1 MEKTKYKMNKSKIKL
16 LTFILLVLVSNLVL
30 AEAYFDISDD
40 NIKIETNFIGKE
52 VIIFGILND
61 DQDTILTIKGPEK
74 NAVIQKKER
83 ILGFWF
89 NTKQITYNQI
99 PSIFFI
105 ASSNNIEDIL
115 PASTIIKEELSFN
128 YLLENKT
135 SQRNFISDVSLDT
148 WKDNFVR
155 IKKSKN
161 LFKEYNVE
169 NIDNKL
175 FQTRIFFPAKSIP
188 GEYKV
193 NVYQIED
200 NLILNNKE
208 KIITLKKSGIGSQI
222 YNFAHKNAAAY
233 GLFAIIFAVLSG
245 FIAATLFRR
254 S

>member
-1 MEKTKYKMNKSKIKL
+1 MNKRKIKL
-16 LTFILLVLVSNLVL
+16 TAFILLFLFSNSVM
-30 AEAYFDISDD
+30 AEAYFDISEN

-61 DQDTILTIKGPEK
+61 DQETIMTIKGPEK
-74 NAVIQKKER
+74 NALIQKKER

-89 NTKQITYNQI
+89 NTKKITYNQI

-105 ASSNNIEDIL
+105 ASSNEIQDIL
-115 PASTIIKEELSFN
+115 PTSTIIKEELSFD

-135 SQRNFISDVSLDT
+135 SQRNFISDISLDT
-148 WKDNFVR
+148 WKSNFVR
-155 IKKSKN
+155 IKKNKN
-161 LFKEYNVE
+161 LFKEYEIE

-193 NVYQIED
+193 NVYQIKD
-200 NLILNNKE
+200 NLIINNKE
-208 KIITLKKSGIGSQI
+208 KVITLKKSGIGNQI

-245 FIAATLFRR
+245 FLAATLFRR

>member
-1 MEKTKYKMNKSKIKL
+1 MNKRKIKL
-16 LTFILLVLVSNLVL
+16 TAFILLFLFSNSVV
-30 AEAYFDISDD
+30 AEAYFDISEN

-61 DQDTILTIKGPEK
+61 NQETIMTIKGPEK
-74 NAVIQKKER
+74 NALIQKKER

-89 NTKQITYNQI
+89 NTKKITYNQI

-105 ASSNNIEDIL
+105 ASSNEIEDIL
-115 PASTIIKEELSFN
+115 PTSTIIKEELSFD

-135 SQRNFISDVSLDT
+135 SQRNFISDISLDT
-148 WKDNFVR
+148 WMSNFVR
-155 IKKSKN
+155 IKKNKN
-161 LFKEYNVE
+161 LFKEYEIE

-193 NVYQIED
+193 NVYQIKD

-208 KIITLKKSGIGSQI
+208 KVITLKKSGIGNQI

-245 FIAATLFRR
+245 FLAATLFRR

>member
-1 MEKTKYKMNKSKIKL
+1 MNKKIIKL
-16 LTFILLVLVSNLVL
+16 ITLILLVLTPKYIL
-30 AEAYFDISDD
+30 AETYFDISDD

-61 DQDTILTIKGPEK
+61 GQETIMTIKGPQK

-89 NTKQITYNQI
+89 NTKQITYNEI
-99 PSIFFI
+99 PSVFFI
-105 ASSNNIEDIL
+105 ASSKNIEDIL

-135 SQRNFISDVSLDT
+135 SQRNFISDVSLDN

-155 IKKSKN
+155 INKNKN
-161 LFKEYNVE
+161 LFKKYNVE
-169 NIDNKL
+169 KIDNKL

-193 NVYQIED
+193 NVYQIQN

-208 KIITLKKSGIGSQI
+208 KIITLKKSGVGSQI
-222 YNFAHKNAAAY
+222 YNFAHNNAAAY
-233 GLFAIIFAVLSG
+233 GLFAIIFAIMSG
-245 FIAATLFRR
+245 FLAATLFRR

>member
-1 MEKTKYKMNKSKIKL
+1 MNKRKIKL
-16 LTFILLVLVSNLVL
+16 TTFMLLFLFSNTVL
-30 AEAYFDISDD
+30 AEAYFDISEN

-61 DQDTILTIKGPEK
+61 DQETIMTIKGPEK
-74 NAVIQKKER
+74 NALIQKKER

-89 NTKQITYNQI
+89 NTKKITYNQI

-105 ASSNNIEDIL
+105 ASSNEIEDIL
-115 PASTIIKEELSFN
+115 PTSTIIKEELSFD

-135 SQRNFISDVSLDT
+135 SQRNFISDISLDT
-148 WKDNFVR
+148 WKSNFVR
-155 IKKSKN
+155 IKKNKN
-161 LFKEYNVE
+161 LFKEYEIE

-188 GEYKV
+188 VEYKV
-193 NVYQIED
+193 NVYQIKD

-208 KIITLKKSGIGSQI
+208 KVITLKKSGIGNQI

-245 FIAATLFRR
+245 FLAATLFRR

>member
-1 MEKTKYKMNKSKIKL
+1 MNKKIIKL
-16 LTFILLVLVSNLVL
+16 ITFILLVLIPNAIL
-30 AEAYFDISDD
+30 AEAYFDISED
-40 NIKIETNFIGKE
+40 NIKIETNFTGKE

-61 DQDTILTIKGPEK
+61 GQETIMTIKGPQK

-89 NTKQITYNQI
+89 NTKQITYNEI

-105 ASSNNIEDIL
+105 ASSKNIEDIL

-135 SQRNFISDVSLDT
+135 SQRNFISDVSLDN

-155 IKKSKN
+155 INKNKN
-161 LFKEYNVE
+161 LFKKYNVE
-169 NIDNKL
+169 KIDNKL

-193 NVYQIED
+193 NVYQIQN

-245 FIAATLFRR
+245 FLAATLFRR

>member
-1 MEKTKYKMNKSKIKL
+1 MNKKIIKL
-16 LTFILLVLVSNLVL
+16 ITFILLVLIPNAIL
-30 AEAYFDISDD
+30 AEAYFDISED
-40 NIKIETNFIGKE
+40 NIKIETNFTGKE

-61 DQDTILTIKGPEK
+61 GQETIMTIKGPQK

-89 NTKQITYNQI
+89 NTKQITYNEI
-99 PSIFFI
+99 PSVFFI
-105 ASSNNIEDIL
+105 ASSKNIEDIL

-135 SQRNFISDVSLDT
+135 SQRNFISDVSLDN

-155 IKKSKN
+155 INKNKN
-161 LFKEYNVE
+161 LFKKYNVE
-169 NIDNKL
+169 KIDNKL

-193 NVYQIED
+193 NVYQIQN

-208 KIITLKKSGIGSQI
+208 KIITLKKSGVGSQI
-222 YNFAHKNAAAY
+222 YNFAHNNAAAY
-233 GLFAIIFAVLSG
+233 GLFAIIFAIMSG
-245 FIAATLFRR
+245 FLAATLFRR

>member
-1 MEKTKYKMNKSKIKL
+1 MNKKIIKL
-16 LTFILLVLVSNLVL
+16 ITLILLVLTPSTIL
-30 AEAYFDISDD
+30 AEAYFDISED
-40 NIKIETNFIGKE
+40 NIKIETNFTGKE

-61 DQDTILTIKGPEK
+61 GQETIMTIKGPQK

-89 NTKQITYNQI
+89 NTKQITYNEI
-99 PSIFFI
+99 PSVFFI
-105 ASSNNIEDIL
+105 ASSKNIEDIL

-135 SQRNFISDVSLDT
+135 SQRNFISDVSLEN

-155 IKKSKN
+155 INKNKN
-161 LFKEYNVE
+161 LFKKYNVE
-169 NIDNKL
+169 KIDNKL

-193 NVYQIED
+193 NVYQIQN

-208 KIITLKKSGIGSQI
+208 KIITLKKSGVGSQI
-222 YNFAHKNAAAY
+222 YNFAHNNAAAY
-233 GLFAIIFAVLSG
+233 GLFAIIFAIMSG
-245 FIAATLFRR
+245 FLAATLFRR

>member
-1 MEKTKYKMNKSKIKL
+1 MNKSKIKL
-16 LTFILLVLVSNLVL
+16 ITFILLILISNSVL

-61 DQDTILTIKGPEK
+61 DQDTILTIKGPER

-135 SQRNFISDVSLDT
+135 SQRNFISDVSLDI

-161 LFKEYNVE
+161 LFKEYNVD

-193 NVYQIED
+193 NVYQIEN

-245 FIAATLFRR
+245 FLAATLFRR

>member
-1 MEKTKYKMNKSKIKL
+1 MNKRKIKL
-16 LTFILLVLVSNLVL
+16 TAFILLFLFSNAVV
-30 AEAYFDISDD
+30 AEAYFDISEN

-61 DQDTILTIKGPEK
+61 DQETIMTIKGPEK
-74 NAVIQKKER
+74 NALIQKKER

-89 NTKQITYNQI
+89 NTKKITYNQI

-105 ASSNNIEDIL
+105 ASSNEIEDIL
-115 PASTIIKEELSFN
+115 PTSTIIKEELSFN

-135 SQRNFISDVSLDT
+135 SQRNFISDISLDT
-148 WKDNFVR
+148 WKSNFVR
-155 IKKSKN
+155 IKKNKN
-161 LFKEYNVE
+161 LFKEYEIE

-193 NVYQIED
+193 NVYQIKD

-208 KIITLKKSGIGSQI
+208 KVITLKKSGIGNQI

-245 FIAATLFRR
+245 FLAATLFRR

>member
-1 MEKTKYKMNKSKIKL
+1 MNKRKIKL
-16 LTFILLVLVSNLVL
+16 TAFILLFLFSNAVL
-30 AEAYFDISDD
+30 AETYFDISEN

-61 DQDTILTIKGPEK
+61 DQETIMTIKGPEK
-74 NAVIQKKER
+74 NSVIQKKER

-89 NTKQITYNQI
+89 NTKKITYNKI

-105 ASSNNIEDIL
+105 ASSNEIEDIL
-115 PASTIIKEELSFN
+115 PTSTIIKEELSFN
-128 YLLENKT
+128 YLLENKI
-135 SQRNFISDVSLDT
+135 SQRNFISDISLDT

-155 IKKSKN
+155 IKKNKN
-161 LFKEYNVE
+161 LFKEYKIQ

-193 NVYQIED
+193 NVYQIKN

-208 KIITLKKSGIGSQI
+208 KVITLK
-222 YNFAHKNAAAY
+222 NR
-233 GLFAIIFAVLSG
+233 GLETKYTILLTRMQQLMVCLQSYLLYYLVF
-245 FIAATLFRR
+245 
-254 S
+254 

>member
-16 LTFILLVLVSNLVL
+16 LTFILLVLVSNSVL

-193 NVYQIED
+193 NVYQIEN

-208 KIITLKKSGIGSQI
+208 KIITLKKSGVGSQI
-222 YNFAHKNAAAY
+222 YNFAHNNAAAY
-233 GLFAIIFAVLSG
+233 GLFAIIFAIMSG
-245 FIAATLFRR
+245 FLAATLFRR

>member
-1 MEKTKYKMNKSKIKL
+1 MNKGIIKL
-16 LTFILLVLVSNLVL
+16 TAFILLVLFSNNAL
-30 AEAYFDISDD
+30 AEAYFDISEN

-61 DQDTILTIKGPEK
+61 DQETIMTIKGPEK

-89 NTKQITYNQI
+89 NTKKIIYNEI

-105 ASSNNIEDIL
+105 ASSDNIKDIL
-115 PASTIIKEELSFN
+115 PASSIIKNELSFN

-135 SQRNFISDVSLDT
+135 SQRNFISDVSLEA
-148 WKDNFVR
+148 WKNNFVR

-161 LFKEYNVE
+161 LFKEYNIE
-169 NIDNKL
+169 KIDNKL
-175 FQTRIFFPAKSIP
+175 FQTRVFFPTKSIP

-193 NVYQIED
+193 NVYQIKN

-208 KIITLKKSGIGSQI
+208 KIITLKKSGIGNHI
-222 YNFAHKNAAAY
+222 YNFAHNNAAAY
-233 GLFAIIFAVLSG
+233 GLFAIIFAILSG
-245 FIAATLFRR
+245 FLAATLFRR
-254 S
+254 Y

>member
-1 MEKTKYKMNKSKIKL
+1 MNKRKIKL
-16 LTFILLVLVSNLVL
+16 TAFILLFLFSNAVV
-30 AEAYFDISDD
+30 AEAYFDISEN

-61 DQDTILTIKGPEK
+61 DQETIMTIKGPEK
-74 NAVIQKKER
+74 NALIQKKER

-89 NTKQITYNQI
+89 NTKKITYNQI

-105 ASSNNIEDIL
+105 ASSNEIKDIL
-115 PASTIIKEELSFN
+115 PTSTIIKEELSFD

-135 SQRNFISDVSLDT
+135 SQRNFISDISLDT
-148 WKDNFVR
+148 WKSNFVR
-155 IKKSKN
+155 IKKNKN
-161 LFKEYNVE
+161 LFKEYKIE

-175 FQTRIFFPAKSIP
+175 FQTRIFFPSKSIP

-193 NVYQIED
+193 NVYQIKD
-200 NLILNNKE
+200 NLILNKKE
-208 KIITLKKSGIGSQI
+208 KVITLKKSGIGNQI

-245 FIAATLFRR
+245 FLAATLFRR

>member
-1 MEKTKYKMNKSKIKL
+1 MNKKIIKL
-16 LTFILLVLVSNLVL
+16 ITLILLVLIPNTIL
-30 AEAYFDISDD
+30 AEAYFDISED
-40 NIKIETNFIGKE
+40 NIKIETNFTGKE

-61 DQDTILTIKGPEK
+61 GQETIMTIKGPQK

-89 NTKQITYNQI
+89 NTKQITYNEI
-99 PSIFFI
+99 PSVFFI
-105 ASSNNIEDIL
+105 ASSKNIEDIL

-135 SQRNFISDVSLDT
+135 SQRNFISDVSLEN
-148 WKDNFVR
+148 WRDNFVR
-155 IKKSKN
+155 INKNKN
-161 LFKEYNVE
+161 LFKKYNVE
-169 NIDNKL
+169 KIDNKL

-193 NVYQIED
+193 NVYQIQN

-208 KIITLKKSGIGSQI
+208 KIITLKKSGVGSQI
-222 YNFAHKNAAAY
+222 YNFAHNNAAAY
-233 GLFAIIFAVLSG
+233 GLFAIIFAIMSG
-245 FIAATLFRR
+245 FLAATLFRR

>member
-1 MEKTKYKMNKSKIKL
+1 MNKRKIKL
-16 LTFILLVLVSNLVL
+16 TAFILLFLFSNAVV
-30 AEAYFDISDD
+30 AEAYFDISEN
-40 NIKIETNFIGKE
+40 NIKIETSFIGKE

-61 DQDTILTIKGPEK
+61 DQETIMTIKGPEK
-74 NAVIQKKER
+74 NALIQKKER

-89 NTKQITYNQI
+89 NTKKITYNQI

-105 ASSNNIEDIL
+105 ASSNEIEDIL
-115 PASTIIKEELSFN
+115 PTSTIIKEELSFD

-135 SQRNFISDVSLDT
+135 SQRNFISDISLDT
-148 WKDNFVR
+148 WKSNFVR
-155 IKKSKN
+155 IKKNKN
-161 LFKEYNVE
+161 LFKEYEIE

-193 NVYQIED
+193 NVYQIKD

-208 KIITLKKSGIGSQI
+208 KVITLKKSGIGNQI

-245 FIAATLFRR
+245 FLAATLFRR

>member
-1 MEKTKYKMNKSKIKL
+1 
-16 LTFILLVLVSNLVL
+16 LVLFSNTAL
-30 AEAYFDISDD
+30 AEAYFDISEK

-61 DQDTILTIKGPEK
+61 DQETIMTIKGPEK

-89 NTKQITYNQI
+89 NTKKIIYNEI

-105 ASSNNIEDIL
+105 ASSNNIKDIL
-115 PASTIIKEELSFN
+115 PASSIIKDELSFN

-135 SQRNFISDVSLDT
+135 SQRNFISDVSLET
-148 WKDNFVR
+148 WKNNFVR

-161 LFKEYNVE
+161 LFKEYNIE
-169 NIDNKL
+169 KIDNKL
-175 FQTRIFFPAKSIP
+175 FQTRVFFPAKSIP

-193 NVYQIED
+193 NVYQIKN

-208 KIITLKKSGIGSQI
+208 KIITLKKSGIGNQI

-245 FIAATLFRR
+245 FLAATLFRR
-254 S
+254 Y

>member
-1 MEKTKYKMNKSKIKL
+1 MNKNKIKFA
-16 LTFILLVLVSNLVL
+16 TFIIVVFISNIVL
-30 AEAYFDISDD
+30 AEAYFDISEE

-61 DQDTILTIKGPEK
+61 DQDTIITIKGPEK

-89 NTKQITYNQI
+89 NTKKIIYNKI

-105 ASSNNIEDIL
+105 ASSNDIKDIL
-115 PASTIIKEELSFN
+115 PTSSIIKEELSFK

-135 SQRNFISDVSLDT
+135 SKRNFISDISLET

-161 LFKEYNVE
+161 LFKVYNIE
-169 NIDNKL
+169 KIDNKL
-175 FQTRIFFPAKSIP
+175 FQTRVFFPTKSIP

-193 NVYQIED
+193 NVYQIKN

-208 KIITLKKSGIGSQI
+208 KIITLKKSGIGNQI
-222 YNFAHKNAAAY
+222 YNFAHMNAAAY
-233 GLFAIIFAVLSG
+233 GLFAIIFAILSG
-245 FIAATLFRR
+245 FLAATLFRR
-254 S
+254 Y

>member
-1 MEKTKYKMNKSKIKL
+1 MNKNKIKFA
-16 LTFILLVLVSNLVL
+16 TFIIVVFISNIVL
-30 AEAYFDISDD
+30 AEAYFDISEE

-61 DQDTILTIKGPEK
+61 DQDTIITIKGPEK

-89 NTKQITYNQI
+89 NTKKIIYNNI

-105 ASSNNIEDIL
+105 ASSNDIEDIL
-115 PASTIIKEELSFN
+115 PTSSIIKEELSFK

-135 SQRNFISDVSLDT
+135 SKRNFISDISLET

-161 LFKEYNVE
+161 LFKEYNIE
-169 NIDNKL
+169 KIDNKL
-175 FQTRIFFPAKSIP
+175 FQTRVFFPTKSIP

-193 NVYQIED
+193 NVYQIKN

-208 KIITLKKSGIGSQI
+208 KIITLKKSGIGNQI
-222 YNFAHKNAAAY
+222 YNFAHMNAAAY
-233 GLFAIIFAVLSG
+233 GLFAIIFAILSG
-245 FIAATLFRR
+245 FLAATLFRR
-254 S
+254 Y

>member
-1 MEKTKYKMNKSKIKL
+1 MNKNKIKFA
-16 LTFILLVLVSNLVL
+16 TFIIVVFISNIVL
-30 AEAYFDISDD
+30 AEAYFDISEE

-61 DQDTILTIKGPEK
+61 DQDTIITIKGPEK

-89 NTKQITYNQI
+89 NTKKITYNQI

-105 ASSNNIEDIL
+105 ASSNEIEDIL
-115 PASTIIKEELSFN
+115 PTSTIIKEELSFD

-135 SQRNFISDVSLDT
+135 SQRNFISDISLDT
-148 WKDNFVR
+148 WKSNFVR
-155 IKKSKN
+155 IKKNKN
-161 LFKEYNVE
+161 LFKEYEIE

-193 NVYQIED
+193 NVYQIKD

-208 KIITLKKSGIGSQI
+208 KVITLKKSGIGNQI

-245 FIAATLFRR
+245 FLAATLFRR

>member
-1 MEKTKYKMNKSKIKL
+1 MNKKIIKL
-16 LTFILLVLVSNLVL
+16 TTLILLVLIPNAIL
-30 AEAYFDISDD
+30 AEAYFDISED
-40 NIKIETNFIGKE
+40 NIKIETNFTGKE

-61 DQDTILTIKGPEK
+61 GQETIMTIKGPQK

-89 NTKQITYNQI
+89 NTKQITYNEI
-99 PSIFFI
+99 PSVFFI
-105 ASSNNIEDIL
+105 ASSKNIEDIL

-135 SQRNFISDVSLDT
+135 SQRNFISDVSLDN

-155 IKKSKN
+155 INKNKN
-161 LFKEYNVE
+161 LFKKYNVE
-169 NIDNKL
+169 KIDNKL

-193 NVYQIED
+193 NVYQIQN

-208 KIITLKKSGIGSQI
+208 KIITLKKSGVGSQI
-222 YNFAHKNAAAY
+222 YNFAHNNAAAY
-233 GLFAIIFAVLSG
+233 GLFAIIFAIMSG
-245 FIAATLFRR
+245 FLAATLFRR

>member
-1 MEKTKYKMNKSKIKL
+1 MNKRKIKL
-16 LTFILLVLVSNLVL
+16 TAFILLFLFSNAVL
-30 AEAYFDISDD
+30 AEAYFDISEN

-61 DQDTILTIKGPEK
+61 NQETIMTIKGPEK
-74 NAVIQKKER
+74 NALIQKKER

-89 NTKQITYNQI
+89 NTKKITYNQI

-105 ASSNNIEDIL
+105 ASSNEIEDIL
-115 PASTIIKEELSFN
+115 PTSTIIKEELSFD

-135 SQRNFISDVSLDT
+135 SQRNFISDISLDT
-148 WKDNFVR
+148 WKSNFVR
-155 IKKSKN
+155 IKKNKN
-161 LFKEYNVE
+161 LFKEYEIE

-193 NVYQIED
+193 NVYQIKD
-200 NLILNNKE
+200 NLIINNKE
-208 KIITLKKSGIGSQI
+208 KVITLKKSGIGNQI

-245 FIAATLFRR
+245 FLAATLFRR

>member
-1 MEKTKYKMNKSKIKL
+1 MNKRKIKL
-16 LTFILLVLVSNLVL
+16 TAFILLFLFSNSVV
-30 AEAYFDISDD
+30 AEAYFDISEN

-61 DQDTILTIKGPEK
+61 NQETIMTIKGPEK
-74 NAVIQKKER
+74 NALIQKKER

-89 NTKQITYNQI
+89 NTKKITYNQI

-105 ASSNNIEDIL
+105 ASSNEIEDIL
-115 PASTIIKEELSFN
+115 PTSTIIKEELSFD

-135 SQRNFISDVSLDT
+135 SQRNFISDISLDT

-155 IKKSKN
+155 IKKNKN
-161 LFKEYNVE
+161 LFKEYDIE
-169 NIDNKL
+169 KIDNKL
-175 FQTRIFFPAKSIP
+175 FQTRIFFPAKSVP

-193 NVYQIED
+193 NVYQIKN

-208 KIITLKKSGIGSQI
+208 KIITLKKSGVGSQI

-245 FIAATLFRR
+245 FLAATLFRR

>member
-1 MEKTKYKMNKSKIKL
+1 MNKRKIKL
-16 LTFILLVLVSNLVL
+16 TAFILLFLFSNAVV
-30 AEAYFDISDD
+30 AEAYFDISEN

-61 DQDTILTIKGPEK
+61 DQETIMTIKGPEK
-74 NAVIQKKER
+74 NALIQKKER

-89 NTKQITYNQI
+89 NTKKITYNQI

-105 ASSNNIEDIL
+105 ASSNEIEDIL
-115 PASTIIKEELSFN
+115 PTSTIIKEELSFD

-135 SQRNFISDVSLDT
+135 SQRNFISDISLDT
-148 WKDNFVR
+148 WKSNFVR
-155 IKKSKN
+155 IKKNKN
-161 LFKEYNVE
+161 LFKEYEIE

-193 NVYQIED
+193 NVYQIKD

-208 KIITLKKSGIGSQI
+208 KIITLKKSGIGNQI
-222 YNFAHKNAAAY
+222 YNFAHNNAAAY

-245 FIAATLFRR
+245 FLAATLFRR

>member
-1 MEKTKYKMNKSKIKL
+1 MNKRKIR
-16 LTFILLVLVSNLVL
+16 LTAFILLFLFSNAVV
-30 AEAYFDISDD
+30 AEAYFDISEND
-40 NIKIETNFIGKE
+40 IKIETNFIGKE

-61 DQDTILTIKGPEK
+61 DQETIMTIKGPEK
-74 NAVIQKKER
+74 NALIQKKER

-89 NTKQITYNQI
+89 NTKKITYNQI

-105 ASSNNIEDIL
+105 ASSNEIEDIL
-115 PASTIIKEELSFN
+115 PTSTIIKEELSFD

-135 SQRNFISDVSLDT
+135 SQRNFISDISLDT
-148 WKDNFVR
+148 WKSNFVR
-155 IKKSKN
+155 IKKNKN
-161 LFKEYNVE
+161 LFKEYEIE

-193 NVYQIED
+193 NVYQIKD

-208 KIITLKKSGIGSQI
+208 KVITLKKSGIGNQI

-245 FIAATLFRR
+245 FLAATLFRR

>member
-1 MEKTKYKMNKSKIKL
+1 MNKNKIKFA
-16 LTFILLVLVSNLVL
+16 TFIIVVFISNIVI

-61 DQDTILTIKGPEK
+61 DQDTIITIKGPER

-89 NTKQITYNQI
+89 NTKKIIYNNI

-115 PASTIIKEELSFN
+115 PTSSIIKEELSFK

-135 SQRNFISDVSLDT
+135 SKRNFISDISLDT

-169 NIDNKL
+169 KIDNKL
-175 FQTRIFFPAKSIP
+175 FQTRIFFPTKSIP
-188 GEYKV
+188 GKYKV
-193 NVYQIED
+193 NVYQIKN

-222 YNFAHKNAAAY
+222 YNFAHMNAAAY
-233 GLFAIIFAVLSG
+233 GLFAIIFAILSG
-245 FIAATLFRR
+245 FLAATLFRR
-254 S
+254 Y

>member
-1 MEKTKYKMNKSKIKL
+1 MNKRKIKL
-16 LTFILLVLVSNLVL
+16 TAFILLFLFSNAVV
-30 AEAYFDISDD
+30 AEAYFDISEN

-61 DQDTILTIKGPEK
+61 DQETIMTIKGPEK
-74 NAVIQKKER
+74 NALIQKKER

-89 NTKQITYNQI
+89 NTKKITYNQI

-105 ASSNNIEDIL
+105 ASSNEIEDIL
-115 PASTIIKEELSFN
+115 PTSTIIKEELSFD

-135 SQRNFISDVSLDT
+135 SQRNFISDISLDT
-148 WKDNFVR
+148 WKSNFVR
-155 IKKSKN
+155 IKKNKN
-161 LFKEYNVE
+161 LFKEYEIE

-193 NVYQIED
+193 NVYQIKD

-208 KIITLKKSGIGSQI
+208 KIITLKKSGIGNQI

-245 FIAATLFRR
+245 FLAATLFRR

>member
-1 MEKTKYKMNKSKIKL
+1 MNKRKIKL
-16 LTFILLVLVSNLVL
+16 TAFILLFLFSNAVV
-30 AEAYFDISDD
+30 AEAYFDISEN

-61 DQDTILTIKGPEK
+61 DQETIMTIKGPEK
-74 NAVIQKKER
+74 NAFIQKKER

-89 NTKQITYNQI
+89 NAKKITYNQI

-105 ASSNNIEDIL
+105 ASSNKIEDIL
-115 PASTIIKEELSFN
+115 PTSTIIKEELSFD

-135 SQRNFISDVSLDT
+135 SQRNFISDISLDT
-148 WKDNFVR
+148 WKSNFVR
-155 IKKSKN
+155 IKKNKN
-161 LFKEYNVE
+161 LFKEYEIE

-193 NVYQIED
+193 NVYQIKD

-208 KIITLKKSGIGSQI
+208 KVITLKKSGIGNQI

-245 FIAATLFRR
+245 FLAATLFRR

>member
-1 MEKTKYKMNKSKIKL
+1 MNKRKIKL
-16 LTFILLVLVSNLVL
+16 TAFILLFLFSNAVV
-30 AEAYFDISDD
+30 AEAYFDISEN

-52 VIIFGILND
+52 VIVFGILND
-61 DQDTILTIKGPEK
+61 DQETIMTIKGPEK
-74 NAVIQKKER
+74 NALIQKKER

-89 NTKQITYNQI
+89 NTKKITYNQI

-105 ASSNNIEDIL
+105 ASSNEIEDIL
-115 PASTIIKEELSFN
+115 PTSTIIKEELSFD

-135 SQRNFISDVSLDT
+135 SQRNFISDISLDT
-148 WKDNFVR
+148 WKSNFVR
-155 IKKSKN
+155 IKKNKN
-161 LFKEYNVE
+161 LFKEYEIE

-193 NVYQIED
+193 NVYQIKD
-200 NLILNNKE
+200 NLILNKKE
-208 KIITLKKSGIGSQI
+208 KVITLKKSGIGNQI

-245 FIAATLFRR
+245 FLAATLFRR

>member
-1 MEKTKYKMNKSKIKL
+1 MNKKIIKL
-16 LTFILLVLVSNLVL
+16 ITFILLVLIPNAIL
-30 AEAYFDISDD
+30 AEAYFDISED
-40 NIKIETNFIGKE
+40 NIKIETNFTGKE

-61 DQDTILTIKGPEK
+61 GQETIMTIKGPQK

-89 NTKQITYNQI
+89 NTKQITYNEI
-99 PSIFFI
+99 PSVFFI
-105 ASSNNIEDIL
+105 ASSKNIEDIL
-115 PASTIIKEELSFN
+115 PASTIIKEELSFD

-135 SQRNFISDVSLDT
+135 SQRNFISDISLDT
-148 WKDNFVR
+148 WKSNFVR
-155 IKKSKN
+155 IKKNKN
-161 LFKEYNVE
+161 LFKEYEFETIVN
-169 NIDNKL
+169 NL

-193 NVYQIED
+193 NVYQIKD

-208 KIITLKKSGIGSQI
+208 KIITLKKSGIGDQI

-245 FIAATLFRR
+245 FLAATLFRR

>member
-1 MEKTKYKMNKSKIKL
+1 MNKRKIKL
-16 LTFILLVLVSNLVL
+16 TIFILFFLFSNAVV
-30 AEAYFDISDD
+30 AEAYFDISEN

-61 DQDTILTIKGPEK
+61 DQETIMTIKGPEK

-89 NTKQITYNQI
+89 NTKKITYNQI

-105 ASSNNIEDIL
+105 ASSNEIEDIL
-115 PASTIIKEELSFN
+115 PTSTIIKEELSFD

-135 SQRNFISDVSLDT
+135 SQRNFISDISLDT
-148 WKDNFVR
+148 WMSNFVR
-155 IKKSKN
+155 IKKNKN
-161 LFKEYNVE
+161 LFKEYEIE

-193 NVYQIED
+193 NVYQIKD

-208 KIITLKKSGIGSQI
+208 KVITLKKSGIGNQI

-245 FIAATLFRR
+245 FLAATLFRR

>member
-1 MEKTKYKMNKSKIKL
+1 MNKRKIKL
-16 LTFILLVLVSNLVL
+16 TAFILLFLFSNAVV
-30 AEAYFDISDD
+30 AEAYFDISEN

-61 DQDTILTIKGPEK
+61 DQETIMTIKGPEK
-74 NAVIQKKER
+74 NALIQKKER

-89 NTKQITYNQI
+89 NTKKITYNQI

-105 ASSNNIEDIL
+105 ASSNKIEDIL
-115 PASTIIKEELSFN
+115 PTSTIIKEELSFD

-135 SQRNFISDVSLDT
+135 SQRNFISDISLDT
-148 WKDNFVR
+148 WKSNFVR
-155 IKKSKN
+155 IKKNKN
-161 LFKEYNVE
+161 LFKEYEIE

-193 NVYQIED
+193 NVYQIKD
-200 NLILNNKE
+200 NLILNKKE
-208 KIITLKKSGIGSQI
+208 KVITLKKSGIGNQI

-245 FIAATLFRR
+245 FLAATLFRR
-254 S
+254 Y